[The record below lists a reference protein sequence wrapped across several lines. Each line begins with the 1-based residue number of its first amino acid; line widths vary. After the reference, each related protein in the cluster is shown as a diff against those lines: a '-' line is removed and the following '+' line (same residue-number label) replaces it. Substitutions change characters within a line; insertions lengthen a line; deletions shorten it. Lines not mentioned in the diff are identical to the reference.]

1 MGRRRYLKPDFF
13 KNEFL
18 SELPPLAR
26 LAFAGL
32 WCEADREGR
41 LEDRPKRLKTDIL
54 PYDECN
60 FDEILEILHQRGF
73 IKRYQIGDSPYI
85 WIPSF
90 LEDQNP
96 HPDEAKSKIPP
107 YPGPTP
113 APAPTPSND
122 EKLDPIVSNE
132 TQLEKIISNG
142 SKVGS
147 REIMPL
153 PRTCSSNLK
162 KIKTLPPATKTP
174 VSRLMYFFSEKCGE
188 LKNFKPEIDE
198 GKDGG
203 LLKKRLRDHSESE
216 LEALITWFLKSPES
230 ERLSPSLGVCLSAN
244 IFNKWQSQA
253 SSVTGKKSFDA
264 AGRELKPLLD
274 QGIKRID
281 GPGGVVL

>member
-18 SELPPLAR
+18 SELPPIAR

-60 FDEILEILHQRGF
+60 FDEILETLHHRGF
-73 IKRYQIGDSPYI
+73 IKRYLIGDAPYI

-113 APAPTPSND
+113 DPEQTPSSD
-122 EKLDPIVSNE
+122 KKLDPIVSNE
-132 TQLEKIISNG
+132 TQLEKNISNG
-142 SKVGS
+142 NQVGS
-147 REIMPL
+147 REIIPL
-153 PRTCSSNLK
+153 PRTCNSNLK
-162 KIKTLPPATKTP
+162 KIKPLTPTKKKP
-174 VSRLMYFFSEKCGE
+174 VSRLLNFFAQKCFE
-188 LKNFKPEIDE
+188 LKSFEPEING
-198 GKDGG
+198 GKDGA
-203 LLKKRLRDHSESE
+203 LLKKLLANNSENE
-216 LEALITWFLKSPES
+216 LETLIVWFLKSPES
-230 ERLSPSLGVCLSAN
+230 DKLSTSIGVCCSAYMV
-244 IFNKWQSQA
+244 NKWRLTA
-253 SSVTGKKSFDA
+253 SGKTGTGKSIDA
-264 AGRELKPLLD
+264 AGRELRPLL
-274 QGIKRID
+274 
-281 GPGGVVL
+281 